1 MGRNEIKCNSKFMY
15 DQGVGQM
22 RDAESA
28 WEAKKGGIFAC
39 WMNLFVWMFPCAP
52 PPFLQLNCCVSMSS
66 RHIQI
71 EPRLQLQLQQQQQP
85 PKNFLAKKSK

>member
-39 WMNLFVWMFPCAP
+39 WMNLFV
-52 PPFLQLNCCVSMSS
+52 
-66 RHIQI
+66 
-71 EPRLQLQLQQQQQP
+71 
-85 PKNFLAKKSK
+85 